1 MQIHSQNPGAAI
13 NRNHRGGF
21 TLIEL
26 LVVIAVIALLISIL
40 LPALAGARNEARK
53 LVSLINLKQMAT
65 GAVSYATEYKDT
77 ILGSPT
83 TSGLDTLS
91 AGIYNGRPKTTPAR
105 FNGVAVQSW
114 DWMGPMAEHLG
125 YEAGIDVRAEAATVG
140 DNTAARVRRM
150 EWYRTFKGFN
160 DPAASNILADGWPT
174 GSALPVGRM
183 ISYNMS
189 TGFVA
194 NESAS
199 PIGTGNRVSSG
210 IDRKGYQPSL
220 TRVGSAHLKV
230 AFFEGHRFMDPGTQR
245 PSLDF
250 RLTGADFGGSFSDLG
265 GWWFQ
270 SKGINREC
278 APGEARFAAFAA
290 GQGFDNRV
298 FAFRHGPKKL
308 NTDRSGKAVIGNM
321 AFFDGSGRS
330 FSDEEATNPDFWFP
344 TGTIIT
350 NNAEFYNAAK
360 TRFASKIGNVSATN
374 PYIVP

>member
-1 MQIHSQNPGAAI
+1 MQIQKRKLAAV
-13 NRNHRGGF
+13 GGRRAAF

-53 LVSLINLKQMAT
+53 LVSLINLKQMST
-65 GAVSYATEYKDT
+65 GANSYAVEYKDA
-77 ILGSPT
+77 IVGSPI
-83 TSGLDTLS
+83 TSGLDTLP
-91 AGIYNGRPKTTPAR
+91 AGVYNGRAKTNAAR
-105 FNGVAVQSW
+105 FNGIAVQSW
-114 DWMGPMAEHLG
+114 DWMGPLAEHLG
-125 YEAGIDVRAEAATVG
+125 YSGGADPRTEAVATG
-140 DNTAARVRRM
+140 DNPQARVRRM

-160 DPAASNILADGWPT
+160 DPAATNILADGWPT
-174 GSALPVGRM
+174 GSPLPVGRM

-194 NESAS
+194 TEAGS
-199 PIGTGNRVSSG
+199 PIGTGARG
-210 IDRKGYQPSL
+210 PAIDRKGYQPTL
-220 TRVGSAHLKV
+220 TRVGSAFQKV
-230 AFFEGHRFMDPGTQR
+230 AFFEGHRFMDPGTAR

-250 RLTGADFGGSFSDLG
+250 RLTGADFGGSFADLG

-330 FSDEEATNPDFWFP
+330 FTDEEATNPDYWFP
-344 TGTIIT
+344 TGTTIT
-350 NNAEFYNAAK
+350 SNAEFYNAAK
-360 TRFASKIGNVSATN
+360 TRFANKIGNVSVAN